1 MSSLRWF
8 KSYLQ
13 RSQCVLFD
21 NKISTVI
28 ANKSG
33 IGQGT
38 ILGPI
43 LFILFVNDIV
53 NHKGEVNINMYA
65 DACILYCTGNNWN
78 HVQSTLQV
86 SLNNVMQWFEFNA
99 MKLNVKK
106 SKCLIIS
113 SKNKLQ
119 TVDRLNI
126 LHAGNQTLEFV
137 DSYNYLG
144 YLIDN
149 EMSLKPLLSHIKKM
163 TTTKIKTLYKIRRYI
178 DNFSALAIYK
188 QMILSLF
195 DYSGLFITI
204 L

>member
-43 LFILFVNDIV
+43 LFILFINDIV

-78 HVQSTLQV
+78 RVQSTLQV

-144 YLIDN
+144 YLTDN

-195 DYSGLFITI
+195 DYSVFFITI